1 MKCCLQD
8 SLLNQWIKVFENA
21 PLCQLRNFLSAS
33 LFYDIYINIMP
44 STFKRFFLVPKV
56 ASSCFPETVL
66 MKHDYIALIHCCPIE
81 EIQCNYNGI
90 YYYRKCN
97 SAHKKMSTNYS
108 VFFISVF
115 LIDRSGLW
123 DHKGLTVT
131 TLLDIWYECSMF
143 ALLLKYI
150 IIQFYRELIS

>member
-1 MKCCLQD
+1 
-8 SLLNQWIKVFENA
+8 
-21 PLCQLRNFLSAS
+21 
-33 LFYDIYINIMP
+33 MP

-115 LIDRSGLW
+115 LIDRSGL
-123 DHKGLTVT
+123 
-131 TLLDIWYECSMF
+131 
-143 ALLLKYI
+143 
-150 IIQFYRELIS
+150 

>member
-1 MKCCLQD
+1 MLPSRLTVEPMNQGVWKCPFVSTQK
-8 SLLNQWIKVFENA
+8 LLISFIILWY
-21 PLCQLRNFLSAS
+21 
-33 LFYDIYINIMP
+33 FYLY
-44 STFKRFFLVPKV
+44 FLVPKV